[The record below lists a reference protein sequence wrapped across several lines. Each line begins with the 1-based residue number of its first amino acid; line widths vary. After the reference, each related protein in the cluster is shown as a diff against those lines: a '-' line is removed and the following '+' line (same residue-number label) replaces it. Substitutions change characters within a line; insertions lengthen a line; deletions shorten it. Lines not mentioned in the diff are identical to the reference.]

1 MSAPDQSGSG
11 GAPKRAGLGFSTAD
25 FYLLLTAFIWG
36 NTFPVAKYILGFLP
50 PMAYAFTRYMLA
62 ALVLLGLMAM
72 RGGLQPP
79 RRRDIPALAV
89 LGFVGVTMM
98 QLLWT
103 NALTFTAASK
113 GAILVAVSPIFA
125 MLMTTVRSLIKGERS
140 PGAMAWSGVLL
151 SFVGVFLVINNS
163 FTGLTLDD
171 GGLVGDLMFLGVAF
185 CWASYSVMGP
195 RYIASL
201 GALRVTAWSMLFGSL
216 LLIPFSV
223 MDIGRADWAATNL
236 TIWIGFLFTSVGAG
250 ALGYLW
256 WYEGVAK
263 LGVARAS
270 TYSYMI
276 PVFAMI
282 SAALVLGESISLA
295 QSVGAAVVLAGLA
308 MTRLGTQRNV
318 SNGG

>member
-1 MSAPDQSGSG
+1 MSAPQHSPPRGSGSG
-11 GAPKRAGLGFSTAD
+11 FGFSTAD
-25 FYLLLTAFIWG
+25 FYLLLTVFIWG

-50 PMAYAFTRYMLA
+50 PMAYATTRYLLA

-79 RRRDIPALAV
+79 RRRDIPALAL
-89 LGFVGVTMM
+89 LGFIGVTMM

-125 MLMTTVRSLIKGERS
+125 MLMTTVRNLVKREST
-140 PGAMAWSGVLL
+140 PGALAWSGVLL
-151 SFVGVFLVINNS
+151 SFAGVFLVINNS
-163 FTGLTLDD
+163 LTGITLD
-171 GGLVGDLMFLGVAF
+171 GGDLVGDLMFLGVAF
-185 CWASYSVMGP
+185 CWATYSVMGP

-216 LLIPFSV
+216 LLIPLSIV
-223 MDIGRADWAATNL
+223 DIARADWGATTL
-236 TIWIGFLFTSVGAG
+236 TIWAGFLFTSVGAG

-263 LGVARAS
+263 LGVARAA
-270 TYSYMI
+270 TYSYLI

-295 QSVGAAVVLAGLA
+295 QTIGAAVVLAGLM
-308 MTRLGTQRNV
+308 MTRLGTQRTPG
-318 SNGG
+318 NGG